1 MDEPLGRALLARLAA
16 DPDLGVVIAATDA
29 LAQRFARAAAAHEAA
44 ELSAVLAGEPP
55 PPRTW
60 PDAAAIAVLRAAA
73 ARFRE
78 VDDLEGLVTLLGA
91 VRATREPTLADLAT
105 GLARHSSAGVRAAA
119 AEALESLDLPIPEG
133 PPLPP
138 PNPVPA
144 TALLLDAPVRVEVE
158 AESGRFVI
166 ELRPDWAPTTV
177 ARFLGL
183 VDDGFYDGLTFH
195 RVVPAFVVQG
205 GDPRGDGYGGP
216 GWSQRCEDNRVP
228 YERGTVGMALAGR
241 DTGGSQFFITLA
253 PQPHLDGRYT
263 AFGRVVEGMEVVE
276 RVLRGEVMRRV
287 RRQQNH
293 D

>member
-1 MDEPLGRALLARLAA
+1 
-16 DPDLGVVIAATDA
+16 
-29 LAQRFARAAAAHEAA
+29 
-44 ELSAVLAGEPP
+44 
-55 PPRTW
+55 
-60 PDAAAIAVLRAAA
+60 
-73 ARFRE
+73 
-78 VDDLEGLVTLLGA
+78 
-91 VRATREPTLADLAT
+91 
-105 GLARHSSAGVRAAA
+105 
-119 AEALESLDLPIPEG
+119 
-133 PPLPP
+133 
-138 PNPVPA
+138 
-144 TALLLDAPVRVEVE
+144 VRVEVE